1 MTVRLEIDQD
11 VAWLY
16 LDRPPLN
23 LFDTGLQLAVERA
36 LHELGAHSGIRA
48 VVFTG
53 LHGHFSAGGDVKE
66 MATLTGEAVAEY
78 AARISRLTREVAAIP
93 LPVVAAVQ
101 GYALGG
107 GCELALAA
115 DFRICTPTARFG
127 LPETPLGLI
136 PGAGGTQRL
145 PRLIGSS
152 RAKDIVF
159 SGRQVDAE
167 EAARIGLADQVV
179 PTADLRTAVMRW
191 VSRYTAHPAPALAAA
206 KQAIDASSEG
216 PLTQGLDLEHDLFAP
231 LLATG
236 ERTRHF
242 NSFQKVH
249 AQAPA

>member
-1 MTVRLEIDQD
+1 MTVRLEIEKD

-23 LFDTGLQLAVERA
+23 LFDTRLQLAAERA
-36 LHELGAHSGIRA
+36 LREVGAHAGIRA

-66 MATLTGEAVAEY
+66 MATLRGEEVAQY
-78 AARISRLTREVAAIP
+78 AARISRLTREVAAMP

-107 GCELALAA
+107 GCELALAS

-145 PRLIGSS
+145 PRLIGAS

-167 EAARIGLADQVV
+167 EAAWIGLADEVV
-179 PTADLRTAVMRW
+179 PAADLHTAVMRW
-191 VSRYTAHPAPALAAA
+191 VARYTAHPAPAVAAA
-206 KQAIDASSEG
+206 KQAIDASLEG
-216 PLTQGLDLEHDLFAP
+216 PLAQGLDLEHDLFAP
-231 LLATG
+231 LLAAG

-242 NSFQKVH
+242 HSFQRVS
-249 AQAPA
+249 AQAPS

>member
-1 MTVRLEIDQD
+1 MTVRLEIADD
-11 VAWLY
+11 VAWLS
-16 LDRPPLN
+16 LDRAPLN
-23 LFDTGLQLAVERA
+23 LFDTGLQLDAERA
-36 LHELGAHSGIRA
+36 LRDVGDRPGVRA

-53 LHGHFSAGGDVKE
+53 EHGHFSAGGDVRE
-66 MATLTGEAVAEY
+66 MATLTGPQVAAY
-78 AARISRLTREVAAIP
+78 AARVSRLTREVAALP

-145 PRLIGSS
+145 PHLVGSA
-152 RAKDIVF
+152 RAKDIIF

-167 EAARIGLADQVV
+167 EAARIGLVDEVV
-179 PTADLRTAVMRW
+179 PADGLHAAVTSRLA
-191 VSRYTAHPAPALAAA
+191 RYTAHPADAVAAA
-206 KQAIDASSEG
+206 KQAVDAALEH
-216 PLTQGLDLEHDLFAP
+216 PLAQGLDLEHDLFAP
-231 LLATG
+231 LLAAG

-242 NSFQKVH
+242 QSFQKTP
-249 AQAPA
+249 APAVP

>member
-1 MTVRLEIDQD
+1 MTVRLEIDQA
-11 VAWLY
+11 VAWLR

-23 LFDTGLQLAVERA
+23 LFDTGLQLAAEQALQEVRA
-36 LHELGAHSGIRA
+36 RTGIRA

-53 LHGHFSAGGDVKE
+53 LHGHFSAGGDVRE
-66 MATLTGEAVAEY
+66 MATLSGEAVAEY
-78 AARISRLTREVAAIP
+78 AARISRLTREVAALP

-167 EAARIGLADQVV
+167 EAARIGLVDEVV
-179 PTADLRTAVMRW
+179 PAGDLHTAVMQWLARC
-191 VSRYTAHPAPALAAA
+191 TAHPAAAVAAA
-206 KQAIDASSEG
+206 KRAIDASMEG
-216 PLTQGLDLEHDLFAP
+216 PLEEGLDLEHDLFAP
-231 LLATG
+231 LLAAG

-242 NSFQKVH
+242 HSFQKAL
-249 AQAPA
+249 AQAPS

>member
-1 MTVRLEIDQD
+1 MTVRLEIDQN
-11 VAWLY
+11 VAWLH

-36 LHELGAHSGIRA
+36 LHEVGARSGIRA

-53 LHGHFSAGGDVKE
+53 SHGHFSAGGDVRE
-66 MATLTGEAVAEY
+66 MATLTDEGAAEY
-78 AARISRLTREVAAIP
+78 AARISRLTREVAAIAM
-93 LPVVAAVQ
+93 PVVAAVQ

-145 PRLIGSS
+145 PHLIGGS

-167 EAARIGLADQVV
+167 EATRIGLVDQVV
-179 PTADLRTAVMRW
+179 PTAELHTAVMRW
-191 VSRYTAHPAPALAAA
+191 LARYTAHPAAAVAAA
-206 KQAIDASSEG
+206 KQAIDASVETS
-216 PLTQGLDLEHDLFAP
+216 LAQGLDFEHDLFAP
-231 LLATG
+231 LLAAG

-242 NSFQKVH
+242 QSFQR
-249 AQAPA
+249 ASAPVPS